1 MSLAETYDVGQV
13 AMLRVLPRWSRVS
26 LAVAGGVSLGAS
38 VSGSV
43 GTCSGVECS
52 ADGKERP
59 LARTDVHALVQDL
72 QRTFLRRLEA
82 LSTAD
87 GANSVGDFQPVSWL
101 RDEGRHGGGTR
112 YELQDTRIFNRASIN
127 VSSVHYTDLPKYP
140 VKSATALSMIIHP
153 NNPYAPSLHLHVSYM
168 EPRGRPPYWRMI
180 ADLNPSIE
188 DPAASDCFDA
198 AMRSS
203 MPATLY
209 ADSKLFGERYFYI
222 PDLGRHRGAAHV
234 FVGSLSA
241 GDVAGMSTSDCAELA
256 GRFASTALETYADVA
271 QRALDAHPDTTI
283 TADDRARQLAYH
295 TLYFFQVL
303 TLDRGTTHG
312 ILAHDQ
318 NDVGTLGSL
327 PSRIDPDL
335 LAAWGRCEVAP
346 YFRLLPFLP

>member
-1 MSLAETYDVGQV
+1 
-13 AMLRVLPRWSRVS
+13 MLRTLGPRWARVS
-26 LAVAGGVSLGAS
+26 LAVGGGISFGVSAGL
-38 VSGSV
+38 VGS
-43 GTCSGVECS
+43 CSGAGRADCS
-52 ADGKERP
+52 E
-59 LARTDVHALVQDL
+59 DL
-72 QRTFLRRLEA
+72 QRPLDRTEVHELVQKLQSQFLRRLES
-82 LSTAD
+82 LTTVD
-87 GANSVGDFQPVSWL
+87 GANSVGEFQPVSWL

-127 VSSVHYTDLPKYP
+127 VSSVHYTDKPKYP

-153 NNPYAPSLHLHVSYM
+153 SNPYAPSLHLHISYM

-188 DPAASDCFDA
+188 DPAATARFDM
-198 AMRSS
+198 AMHSA
-203 MPATLY
+203 MPPTLY

-241 GDVAGMSTSDCAELA
+241 NDVAEMSAAECAELA
-256 GRFASTALETYADVA
+256 GRFASTALETYAEVT
-271 QRALDAHPDTTI
+271 QQALDAHADTTI
-283 TADDRARQLAYH
+283 TAEDRARQLAYH

-312 ILAHDQ
+312 ILAHNQ

-327 PSRIDPDL
+327 PSRIDPEL
-335 LAAWGRCEVAP
+335 LALWCRCKQS
-346 YFRLLPFLP
+346 RLPPRAAITVHLFVILAIEA